1 MLKLHADSR
10 TKVLLVT
17 TSTADVTGLTRL
29 MARATEHSHTEI
41 AAVTTANEFFSLRA
55 GDEAFQAVVIDER
68 VEWLDWGKLV
78 DACRHV
84 WPMSVC
90 LMLTARD
97 FATVYDRVRPVGAA
111 FPSDRAGQ
119 LAAARLLS
127 QVTWQIGQAVAAYV
141 ADSEFVGVDPEEE
154 AARDKFA
161 YVVSHD
167 LQDPLQLAKRY
178 ADILSDDYRDDLGED
193 GLRVLDNLLSNLV
206 RTQEMLDE
214 LLDYSRLQRAR
225 PQIEAVDL
233 DELVDEVV
241 DIFQLKLDEIGARVS
256 VPQRLPTLMV
266 DRRQMQRV
274 LQNLIG
280 NAIKFRS
287 EHPLEITI
295 RAQQLRGKWRVA
307 IKDNG
312 VGIARADIGRIFDMF
327 ERGPGTDDATGTG
340 MGLAICKRILK
351 NHNGRLWVRSSL
363 GHGSVFVFAV
373 PQEPE
378 PDSQATWR
386 GLH

>member
-1 MLKLHADSR
+1 MLDHHVDTR
-10 TKVLLVT
+10 TKVLIVT
-17 TSTADVTGLTRL
+17 TAAVDVAGLTRL

-41 AAVTTANEFFSLRA
+41 SAVTSATEFFSLKA
-55 GDEAFQAVVIDER
+55 SDEAFQAVIIDER
-68 VEWLDWGKLV
+68 VEWLDWINLV
-78 DACRHV
+78 DACRNV

-90 LMLTARD
+90 LMLTSGD
-97 FATVYDRVRPVGAA
+97 HVSVYDRVRSVGAA
-111 FPSDRAGQ
+111 FPADRAGL

-127 QVTWQIGQAVAAYV
+127 QMTWQIGQAVAAYV
-141 ADSEFVGVDPEEE
+141 ADSEYAMVDPEEE

-178 ADILSDDYRDDLGED
+178 ADLLSDEYREDLGDD
-193 GLRVLDNLLSNLV
+193 GVRVLDNLLGNLS

-214 LLDYSRLQRAR
+214 LLDYSRLQRAK

-233 DELVDEVV
+233 DALIDEVV
-241 DIFQLKLDEIGARVS
+241 DIFRLKLDEIGGRVS

-280 NAIKFRS
+280 NAIKFRA
-287 EHPLEITI
+287 ERPLEITI
-295 RAQQLRGKWRVA
+295 RAQQLRGNWRVA

-312 VGIARADIGRIFDMF
+312 IGIARKDLVRIFDMF
-327 ERGPGTDDATGTG
+327 ERGPANDDATGTG

-351 NHNGRLWVRSSL
+351 NHNGRIWVRSL
-363 GHGSVFVFAV
+363 PGHGSVFVFSV